1 MIQIAYADAAAAT
14 TTGGMGS
21 TILMIVLMIA
31 IFYFLMIRPENKRK
45 KQAEEMRSS
54 LKKGDWLTTIG
65 GVYGR
70 VVAITDRTVVIET
83 SEDRVRVEFLK
94 SAIGQVGTLDEQAAA
109 QQRPAKKA
117 KKEEAAEETPAVEEK
132 TSDEVT
138 EAPAEAD
145 KPTPSNTDREERCP
159 KGGALLR

>member
-1 MIQIAYADAAAAT
+1 MFDIAYAAT
-14 TTGGMGS
+14 TSGTASGAGMGS
-21 TILMIVLMIA
+21 TIMMIVLMIA

-45 KQAEEMRSS
+45 KQAEEMRSA

-94 SAIGQVGTLDEQAAA
+94 SAIGQVGTLDQQAAA
-109 QQRPAKKA
+109 QQRPAKKD
-117 KKEEAAEETPAVEEK
+117 KKAVEEK
-132 TSDEVT
+132 VEKV
-138 EAPAEAD
+138 EEKPAETETKSEPD
-145 KPTPSNTDREERCP
+145 KTD
-159 KGGALLR
+159 AQ

>member
-1 MIQIAYADAAAAT
+1 MIQIAYADAAAT
-14 TTGGMGS
+14 TASGGMGS
-21 TILMIVLMIA
+21 TIVMIVLMIA

-45 KQAEEMRSS
+45 KQAEEMRNS

-109 QQRPAKKA
+109 QQRPAKKD
-117 KKEEAAEETPAVEEK
+117 KKAAEAKAEEK
-132 TSDEVT
+132 AV
-138 EAPAEAD
+138 EAPAE
-145 KPTPSNTDREERCP
+145 TPAETESNDSD
-159 KGGALLR
+159 AQ

>member
-1 MIQIAYADAAAAT
+1 MFDIAYAS
-14 TTGGMGS
+14 TTGTTGAGTGMGS
-21 TILMIVLMIA
+21 TIMMIVLMIA

-45 KQAEEMRSS
+45 KQAEEMRNS

-70 VVAITDRTVVIET
+70 VVSITDRTVVIET

-109 QQRPAKKA
+109 QQRPAKKD
-117 KKEEAAEETPAVEEK
+117 KKADKAEEK
-132 TSDEVT
+132 TVA
-138 EAPAEAD
+138 APAEKTED
-145 KPTPSNTDREERCP
+145 SESK
-159 KGGALLR
+159 

>member
-1 MIQIAYADAAAAT
+1 MFDIAYAAAT
-14 TTGGMGS
+14 SGTASGAGMGS
-21 TILMIVLMIA
+21 TIMMIVLMIA

-45 KQAEEMRSS
+45 KQAEEMRSA

-94 SAIGQVGTLDEQAAA
+94 SAIGQVGTLDQQAAA
-109 QQRPAKKA
+109 QQRPAKKD
-117 KKEEAAEETPAVEEK
+117 KKAAEEKVEEK
-132 TSDEVT
+132 
-138 EAPAEAD
+138 PAETETESD
-145 KPTPSNTDREERCP
+145 KTD
-159 KGGALLR
+159 AQ

>member
-1 MIQIAYADAAAAT
+1 MFDIAYAAS
-14 TTGGMGS
+14 TTGTTSGTGMGS
-21 TILMIVLMIA
+21 TVLMIVLMIA

-70 VVAITDRTVVIET
+70 VVSITDRTVVIET

-109 QQRPAKKA
+109 QQRPVKKD
-117 KKEEAAEETPAVEEK
+117 KKAVEEK
-132 TSDEVT
+132 AEEKAV
-138 EAPAEAD
+138 EAPAE
-145 KPTPSNTDREERCP
+145 TESNDSD
-159 KGGALLR
+159 AQ

>member
-1 MIQIAYADAAAAT
+1 MIQIAYADTAAT
-14 TTGGMGS
+14 TTAASGGMGS

-109 QQRPAKKA
+109 QQRPVKKD
-117 KKEEAAEETPAVEEK
+117 KKAVEEK
-132 TSDEVT
+132 AEEKAV
-138 EAPAEAD
+138 EAPAE
-145 KPTPSNTDREERCP
+145 TESNDSD
-159 KGGALLR
+159 AQ

>member
-1 MIQIAYADAAAAT
+1 MIQIAYADTAAT
-14 TTGGMGS
+14 TTAASGGMGS

-45 KQAEEMRSS
+45 KQAEEMRNS

-94 SAIGQVGTLDEQAAA
+94 SAIGQVGTLDEQAA
-109 QQRPAKKA
+109 QQRPVGKKDKKA
-117 KKEEAAEETPAVEEK
+117 EKADETPAVEEK
-132 TSDEVT
+132 TSEEPVET
-138 EAPAEAD
+138 TAEE
-145 KPTPSNTDREERCP
+145 KTDAE
-159 KGGALLR
+159 

>member
-1 MIQIAYADAAAAT
+1 MFDIAYAS
-14 TTGGMGS
+14 TTGTTGAGTGMGS
-21 TILMIVLMIA
+21 TIMMIVLMIA

-70 VVAITDRTVVIET
+70 VVTITDRTVVIET

-109 QQRPAKKA
+109 QQRPAKKD
-117 KKEEAAEETPAVEEK
+117 KKADKAEEK
-132 TSDEVT
+132 TV
-138 EAPAEAD
+138 EAPAEKTED
-145 KPTPSNTDREERCP
+145 SESK
-159 KGGALLR
+159 

>member
-1 MIQIAYADAAAAT
+1 MFDIAYAASTSGAASGTA
-14 TTGGMGS
+14 MGS

-70 VVAITDRTVVIET
+70 VVSITDRTVVIET

-109 QQRPAKKA
+109 QQRPVKKD
-117 KKEEAAEETPAVEEK
+117 KKAVEEK
-132 TSDEVT
+132 AEEKAV
-138 EAPAEAD
+138 EAPAETESDDSDAQ
-145 KPTPSNTDREERCP
+145 
-159 KGGALLR
+159 

>member
-1 MIQIAYADAAAAT
+1 MFDIAYAAT
-14 TTGGMGS
+14 TSGTASGAGMGS
-21 TILMIVLMIA
+21 TIMMIVLMIA

-45 KQAEEMRSS
+45 KQAEEMRSA

-94 SAIGQVGTLDEQAAA
+94 SAIGQVGTLDQQAAA
-109 QQRPAKKA
+109 QQRPAKKD
-117 KKEEAAEETPAVEEK
+117 KKAAEEKVEKVEEK
-132 TSDEVT
+132 
-138 EAPAEAD
+138 PAETETKSESD
-145 KPTPSNTDREERCP
+145 KTD
-159 KGGALLR
+159 AQ

>member
-1 MIQIAYADAAAAT
+1 MIQIAYATAAGSTAA
-14 TTGGMGS
+14 TGGMGS
-21 TILMIVLMIA
+21 TVLMIVLMIA

-45 KQAEEMRSS
+45 KQAEEMRNS

-109 QQRPAKKA
+109 QQRPAKADKA
-117 KKEEAAEETPAVEEK
+117 QEAPAVEEK
-132 TSDEVT
+132 ASEETDSTD
-138 EAPAEAD
+138 AE
-145 KPTPSNTDREERCP
+145 
-159 KGGALLR
+159 

>member
-1 MIQIAYADAAAAT
+1 MIQIAYATAAGSTAA
-14 TTGGMGS
+14 TGGMGS
-21 TILMIVLMIA
+21 TVLMIVLMIA

-109 QQRPAKKA
+109 QQRPAKKD
-117 KKEEAAEETPAVEEK
+117 KKADKTQEAPAVEEK
-132 TSDEVT
+132 ASEETDSTD
-138 EAPAEAD
+138 AE
-145 KPTPSNTDREERCP
+145 
-159 KGGALLR
+159 

>member
-1 MIQIAYADAAAAT
+1 MIQIAYASANGTA

-21 TILMIVLMIA
+21 TVLMIVLMIA

-45 KQAEEMRSS
+45 KQAEEMRNS

-109 QQRPAKKA
+109 QQRPAKKD
-117 KKEEAAEETPAVEEK
+117 KKAAEEAPTVEEK
-132 TSDEVT
+132 TSEET
-138 EAPAEAD
+138 ESTEKTDAE
-145 KPTPSNTDREERCP
+145 
-159 KGGALLR
+159 

>member
-1 MIQIAYADAAAAT
+1 MFDIAYAAS
-14 TTGGMGS
+14 TTGTTSGTGMGS
-21 TILMIVLMIA
+21 TVLMIVLMIA

-70 VVAITDRTVVIET
+70 VVSITDRTVVIET

-109 QQRPAKKA
+109 QQRPTKKDKKA
-117 KKEEAAEETPAVEEK
+117 EEK
-132 TSDEVT
+132 AV
-138 EAPAEAD
+138 EAPAE
-145 KPTPSNTDREERCP
+145 TPAETESNDSD
-159 KGGALLR
+159 AQDAQ

>member
-1 MIQIAYADAAAAT
+1 MIQIAYATANGTA

-21 TILMIVLMIA
+21 TVLMIVLMIA
-31 IFYFLMIRPENKRK
+31 IFYFLIIPPEDKRK
-45 KQAEEMRSS
+45 KQAEEMRNS
-54 LKKGDWLTTIG
+54 LKEGDWLTTIG

-109 QQRPAKKA
+109 QQRPAKKD
-117 KKEEAAEETPAVEEK
+117 KKAAEEAPAVEEK
-132 TSDEVT
+132 TSEET
-138 EAPAEAD
+138 ESTEKTDAE
-145 KPTPSNTDREERCP
+145 
-159 KGGALLR
+159 

>member
-1 MIQIAYADAAAAT
+1 MIQIAYADTAAT
-14 TTGGMGS
+14 TTAASGGMGS

-45 KQAEEMRSS
+45 KQAEEMRNS

-109 QQRPAKKA
+109 MQRGGKKA
-117 KKEEAAEETPAVEEK
+117 KKKDEEVPAEVKEEAKEAPVEETKPEE
-132 TSDEVT
+132 T
-138 EAPAEAD
+138 EE
-145 KPTPSNTDREERCP
+145 
-159 KGGALLR
+159 

>member
-1 MIQIAYADAAAAT
+1 MIQIAYATAAGSAA

-21 TILMIVLMIA
+21 TVLMIVLMIA

-45 KQAEEMRSS
+45 KQAEEMRNS

-109 QQRPAKKA
+109 QQRPAKKD
-117 KKEEAAEETPAVEEK
+117 KKAAEAKAEEK
-132 TSDEVT
+132 AV
-138 EAPAEAD
+138 EAPAE
-145 KPTPSNTDREERCP
+145 TPAETESNDSD
-159 KGGALLR
+159 AQ

>member
-1 MIQIAYADAAAAT
+1 MFDIAYAAT
-14 TTGGMGS
+14 ASGTASGAGMGS
-21 TILMIVLMIA
+21 TIMMIVLMIA

-45 KQAEEMRSS
+45 KQAEEMRSA

-94 SAIGQVGTLDEQAAA
+94 SAIGQVGTLDQQAAA
-109 QQRPAKKA
+109 QQRPAKKD
-117 KKEEAAEETPAVEEK
+117 KKAVEEK
-132 TSDEVT
+132 VEKV
-138 EAPAEAD
+138 EEKPAETESD
-145 KPTPSNTDREERCP
+145 KTD
-159 KGGALLR
+159 AQ

>member
-1 MIQIAYADAAAAT
+1 MIQIAYADTAAT
-14 TTGGMGS
+14 TTAASGGMGS

-45 KQAEEMRSS
+45 KQAEEMRNS

-109 QQRPAKKA
+109 QQRPAKKD
-117 KKEEAAEETPAVEEK
+117 KKAAEKSKEG
-132 TSDEVT
+132 
-138 EAPAEAD
+138 
-145 KPTPSNTDREERCP
+145 REDQGTQNSARAT
-159 KGGALLR
+159 GTRRHLNNRR

>member
-1 MIQIAYADAAAAT
+1 MIQIAYATADGTA

-21 TILMIVLMIA
+21 TVLMIVLMIA

-45 KQAEEMRSS
+45 KQAEEMRNS

-109 QQRPAKKA
+109 QQRPAKKD
-117 KKEEAAEETPAVEEK
+117 KKADKAQEAPAVEEK
-132 TSDEVT
+132 TSEET
-138 EAPAEAD
+138 ESTEKTDAE
-145 KPTPSNTDREERCP
+145 
-159 KGGALLR
+159 